1 MQASSRIH
9 CSLVIDKRKEKADQ
23 VQRCITQMGMM
34 NGSLQHQKGQK
45 LPSSPR
51 PTKQRLDGIKLRS
64 LNTPRGNAK
73 DERELFELK
82 DNTDKR
88 INSYKLTPNKWGLEV
103 RGKPPTKEE
112 TFTTASQQKW
122 AA

>member
-23 VQRCITQMGMM
+23 VQRCITQVGMM

-45 LPSSPR
+45 LPRSPS
-51 PTKQRLDGIKLRS
+51 PTKQHLDGIKLRS
-64 LNTPRGNAK
+64 QNTPRRNAK

-88 INSYKLTPNKWGLEV
+88 INSYKLTPNKRGLEV